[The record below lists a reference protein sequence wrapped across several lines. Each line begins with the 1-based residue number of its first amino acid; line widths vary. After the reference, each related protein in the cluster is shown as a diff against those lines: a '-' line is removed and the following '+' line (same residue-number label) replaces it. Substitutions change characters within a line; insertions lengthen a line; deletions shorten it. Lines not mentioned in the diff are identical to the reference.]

1 MSAEL
6 SAENDRYL
14 QEAVESGAY
23 PSLAQAMNAAVELL
37 RRRDEL
43 RREIQA
49 GIDEANRGELLDG
62 EEVFRELKRR
72 AREITAEARKQQ

>member
-14 QEAVESGAY
+14 QEAVEAGVY

-37 RRRDEL
+37 KRRDEF

-62 EEVFRELKRR
+62 EAVFRELKQR
-72 AREITAEARKQQ
+72 AREIAANARKQQ